1 MPFRTFWLHVSISP
15 SVVCRLN
22 HHCTVFIHEQ
32 RCGVGGRGKEE
43 EYRFSFRALLLR
55 HKKDYDSIRVRPM
68 PVHKHHL

>member
-22 HHCTVFIHEQ
+22 HHCTVFIHAQ
-32 RCGVGGRGKEE
+32 RCGVGRRGKEE
-43 EYRFSFRALLLR
+43 NIDSVQTLLLR